1 MRSRVPF
8 SALRFISVAL
18 LLLAVLLTTFE
29 LVRFS
34 RLRAYYPP
42 GMTIAGVPV
51 NGLDRQQ
58 AAQRVLEAYAMP
70 VELHYNDAVIQVT
83 PGVVDFQLD
92 MEGMLAAA
100 SLQRNQTPFWED
112 FWDFLWA
119 RSSNPPGVPLR
130 ATSSETR
137 LRAYLAGIAKV
148 YDQPPQAAV
157 PVAGSV
163 NFQPGRPGSTL
174 DVDGSLPLIEAALR
188 SLNRRTVDLPITRTN
203 AKRPALLNLQVL
215 LKQTIGVSGFDGV
228 AGIYLLDLQT
238 AQELHFAVENG
249 QDLPV
254 QPDIAFT
261 ASSIM
266 KIPILV
272 SVFNHL
278 NGDPDAETIKLMSDM
293 IDKSGNEAADWL
305 MDRVIGPKKAPLA
318 VSQDMKAIGLDNTF
332 LAGYFSLG
340 SPQLA
345 TFVTPA
351 NSRRD
356 INTNPDPYSQT
367 TPSDI
372 GMLLEDLYQCA
383 ERGGGAL
390 PAVFPG
396 KIDQVKC
403 QKIVDYLIANKLPA
417 LLTAGLPEGTQIA
430 HKHGW
435 VSTNGIINTIGD
447 AGIIYSP
454 GGAYIMSVFLYHP
467 QQLVWEPASTL
478 VAELSRAAYNYFN
491 LPEQAGQ

>member
-1 MRSRVPF
+1 MRNRSPF
-8 SALRFISVAL
+8 SALRFISVAFIL
-18 LLLAVLLTTFE
+18 VAVVLSAIE

-34 RLRAYYPP
+34 RVRAYYPP
-42 GMTIAGVPV
+42 GMTIAGVAV

-58 AAQRVLEAYAMP
+58 AAQRVLEAYAQP
-70 VELHYNDAVIQVT
+70 VELHYNDAAIRLT

-100 SLQRNQTPFWED
+100 NLQRNQTLFWQD
-112 FWDFLWA
+112 FWDFLWS
-119 RSSNPPGVPLR
+119 RSSNPAGVPLR
-130 ATSSETR
+130 ATLSEAR
-137 LRAYLAGIAKV
+137 LRAYLADIAKV
-148 YDQPPQAAV
+148 YDQAPQAAV
-157 PVAGSV
+157 PVAGTV
-163 NFQPGRPGSTL
+163 NFQAGKPGSTL
-174 DVDGSLPLIEAALR
+174 DVDGSLAPIETALR
-188 SLNRRTVDLPITRTN
+188 SLNHRTVDLPISRAN
-203 AKRPALLNLQVL
+203 ARRPALQNLQVL
-215 LKQTIGVSGFDGV
+215 LKQTITVSGFDGI
-228 AGIYLLDLQT
+228 AGVYLLDLNT
-238 AQELHFAVENG
+238 AQELHFAVQGG
-249 QDLPV
+249 QDLTV

-272 SVFNHL
+272 SAYTHM
-278 NGDPDAETIKLMSDM
+278 NGDPDAETLKLMSDM

-305 MDRVIGPKKAPLA
+305 MDRVIDPKKAPLM
-318 VSQDMKAIGLDNTF
+318 VSADMKAVGLDNTF

-345 TFVTPA
+345 SFATPA
-351 NSRRD
+351 NSRKD
-356 INTNPDPYSQT
+356 INTDPDSYSQT

-372 GMLLEDLYQCA
+372 GMLLEDLYQCSV
-383 ERGGGAL
+383 RGGGTL

-454 GGAYIMSVFLYHP
+454 GGAYVMAVFLHHP

-478 VAELSRAAYNYFN
+478 VAQLSRAAYNYFN
-491 LPEQAGQ
+491 LPEQATQ